1 MELFYN
7 NPRMLDTKSY
17 SVALQEHHL
26 QQQQQIMSPAS
37 PPLYTNSNSP
47 ASSSV
52 TQDDLVLSPACY
64 DDQQPMIVGSSSF
77 FYQQSV
83 AAAAMCYDWSMVP
96 TRESCADMATTTTT
110 NTNTTNHYI
119 TMDVPC
125 VTHNNADPQM
135 ALVNGCIDPTLLTNT
150 SNTPTVLSDSPTL
163 SYPPIITVNDTDYF
177 DGCYKPFHQA
187 NDNNAA
193 YMPSPGDFEH
203 GYNMQA

>member
-17 SVALQEHHL
+17 SAALQEHHL
-26 QQQQQIMSPAS
+26 QQQQQIIMSPAS
-37 PPLYTNSNSP
+37 SPLYTNSNSP

-110 NTNTTNHYI
+110 TNNYI

-125 VTHNNADPQM
+125 VTHDNANPQM
-135 ALVNGCIDPTLLTNT
+135 GLVNGCIDPTLLTNT

-177 DGCYKPFHQA
+177 DGCYKPFHHQA
-187 NDNNAA
+187 NDTNAA